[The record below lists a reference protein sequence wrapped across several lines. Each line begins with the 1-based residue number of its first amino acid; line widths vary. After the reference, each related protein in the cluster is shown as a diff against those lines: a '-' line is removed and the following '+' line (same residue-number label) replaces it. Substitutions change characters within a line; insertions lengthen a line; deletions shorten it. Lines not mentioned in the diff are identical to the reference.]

1 MPSLPD
7 YSASFVVAK
16 KFQRSKVNE
25 NVLRNAVSRTLQ
37 IKCNR
42 MRTFID
48 ENHDSLHLHISQ
60 LRQFAASTG
69 GLVLDEIR
77 ALVWP
82 VLASSLVQDSF
93 TDQETASTFSDSD
106 FESAHSDFTYEE
118 HDSTID
124 SATILSSPTLKDLQS
139 HREWN
144 QVQMDVQRTLARFPP
159 DISDKER
166 CTLQEDLTPLIVK
179 ILWSCPRFHYY
190 QGFHDVCLTL
200 LLVLGNEKAEHVG
213 ILLAN
218 NGIFKGYLL
227 RKLEDTVL
235 RDLDLMHVLLW
246 KVDEEL
252 EKVVRAVELGS
263 LFALSWPLTWFSH
276 ALHHYHQIVL
286 CFDFFLATHALTPI
300 FLTSAVVLWRSNAV
314 LNCSRDMASIHHLLN
329 VIPND
334 IPVQALINDA
344 QDLFRMFPPSRLR
357 GPLMEDYQHLINI
370 SRIRKPSFPKTS
382 LRKWLV
388 AGTAT
393 AAIYVLSR
401 YMFITSSY

>member
-1 MPSLPD
+1 MPSLID
-7 YSASFVVAK
+7 SSTLSTNAK
-16 KFQRSKVNE
+16 KKSKVSE
-25 NVLRNAVSRTLQ
+25 NVLKNAVSRTLQ

-42 MRTFID
+42 MRAFID
-48 ENHDSLHLHISQ
+48 ENHDSLHLHINQ
-60 LRQFAASTG
+60 LRQFASSTG

-77 ALVWP
+77 NVVWP
-82 VLASSLVQDSF
+82 VLASSLVQESCSDA
-93 TDQETASTFSDSD
+93 ETASTISDSD
-106 FESAHSDFTYEE
+106 FESAHSDFATEE
-118 HDSTID
+118 DDFTVSV
-124 SATILSSPTLKDLQS
+124 PTLKDLQN

-159 DISDKER
+159 GISDKER
-166 CTLQEDLTPLIVK
+166 SILQEDLTPLIVK

-200 LLVLGNEKAEHVG
+200 LLVLGNDKAEHVG
-213 ILLAN
+213 TLLAN
-218 NGIFKGYLL
+218 HGIFRGYLL
-227 RKLEDTVL
+227 KKLEDTVL

-300 FLTSAVVLWRSNAV
+300 FLTSAVVLWRSSAI

-329 VIPND
+329 VMPSD

-357 GPLMEDYQHLINI
+357 GSLMEDYRHLISVNQ
-370 SRIRKPSFPKTS
+370 IRKPSLPKLS

>member
-1 MPSLPD
+1 MEM
-7 YSASFVVAK
+7 
-16 KFQRSKVNE
+16 KFQRSKMNG
-25 NVLRNAVSRTLQ
+25 NALKNAVSRTLQ

-60 LRQFAASTG
+60 LRQFASSTG

-93 TDQETASTFSDSD
+93 NDQETTSTLSDSD
-106 FESAHSDFTYEE
+106 FESAHSDFMDE
-118 HDSTID
+118 DGSTTD
-124 SATILSSPTLKDLQS
+124 CATTLSSPTLEDLKS

-159 DISDKER
+159 NISEKER
-166 CTLQEDLTPLIVK
+166 HILQEDLTPLIMK
-179 ILWSCPRFHYY
+179 ILWSCSRFHYY

-200 LLVLGNEKAEHVG
+200 LLVLGKEKAERVG
-213 ILLAN
+213 TLLAN
-218 NGIFKGYLL
+218 NGIFRGYLL

-252 EKVVRAVELGS
+252 EKVVRAVQLGS

-276 ALHHYHQIVL
+276 ALHHYHQVCSFSSQVFKKQCNIIS
-286 CFDFFLATHALTPI
+286 CI
-300 FLTSAVVLWRSNAV
+300 FLLSSL
-314 LNCSRDMASIHHLLN
+314 
-329 VIPND
+329 
-334 IPVQALINDA
+334 AL
-344 QDLFRMFPPSRLR
+344 FF
-357 GPLMEDYQHLINI
+357 EV
-370 SRIRKPSFPKTS
+370 F
-382 LRKWLV
+382 
-388 AGTAT
+388 
-393 AAIYVLSR
+393 
-401 YMFITSSY
+401 

>member
-1 MPSLPD
+1 
-7 YSASFVVAK
+7 
-16 KFQRSKVNE
+16 
-25 NVLRNAVSRTLQ
+25 
-37 IKCNR
+37 

-60 LRQFAASTG
+60 LRQFASSTG

-77 ALVWP
+77 TLIWP

-93 TDQETASTFSDSD
+93 SDQETASTFSDSD
-106 FESAHSDFTYEE
+106 FESAHSDFIYEE
-118 HDSTID
+118 DSSMIN

-166 CTLQEDLTPLIVK
+166 CTLQKDLTPLVVR

-213 ILLAN
+213 TLLAN
-218 NGIFKGYLL
+218 NGIFRSYLL

-276 ALHHYHQIVL
+276 SLHHYHQIVL

-300 FLTSAVVLWRSNAV
+300 FLTSAVVLWRSSAV

-329 VIPND
+329 VMPND

-370 SRIRKPSFPKTS
+370 NRIRKPSFPNTS

-393 AAIYVLSR
+393 AAIYVLSK

>member
-1 MPSLPD
+1 MR
-7 YSASFVVAK
+7 
-16 KFQRSKVNE
+16 FQNSKGNGD
-25 NVLRNAVSRTLQ
+25 VLKNAVSRTLQ
-37 IKCNR
+37 IKCKR

-60 LRQFAASTG
+60 LRQFALSAG

-93 TDQETASTFSDSD
+93 GDEETTSTFSDSD
-106 FESAHSDFTYEE
+106 FESAHSDFIYEE
-118 HDSTID
+118 NNYKSSST
-124 SATILSSPTLKDLQS
+124 SILSSPTLQDLQS

-144 QVQMDVQRTLARFPP
+144 QVQMDVGRTLSRFPP
-159 DISDKER
+159 NISDEER

-213 ILLAN
+213 TLLAN
-218 NGIFKGYLL
+218 NGIFRGYLL
-227 RKLEDTVL
+227 KSLEDTVL
-235 RDLDLMHVLLW
+235 RDLDLMYVLLW

-329 VIPND
+329 VMPND
-334 IPVQALINDA
+334 IPVQALIHDA

-357 GPLMEDYQHLINI
+357 GPLMEDYQHVINI
-370 SRIRKPSFPKTS
+370 NRIRKPSLPQIS
-382 LRKWLV
+382 LRNWLV

-393 AAIYVLSR
+393 AAMYIISK
-401 YMFITSSY
+401 YMFISSSY

>member
-1 MPSLPD
+1 MPSLIDSSTP
-7 YSASFVVAK
+7 FIVTK
-16 KFQRSKVNE
+16 KITKVNE
-25 NVLRNAVSRTLQ
+25 NILRGAVNRTLQ

-42 MRTFID
+42 MRAFID
-48 ENHDSLHLHISQ
+48 ENQDSLHLHISQ
-60 LRQFAASTG
+60 LRQFASSTG

-93 TDQETASTFSDSD
+93 SDQETTSTLSDSD
-106 FESAHSDFTYEE
+106 FESAYSDFICED
-118 HDSTID
+118 DSSAID
-124 SATILSSPTLKDLQS
+124 SATILSSPTLEDLKS

-144 QVQMDVQRTLARFPP
+144 QVQMDVRRTLARFPP
-159 DISDKER
+159 DISEKQR
-166 CTLQEDLTPLIVK
+166 CILQEELTPLIVK

-213 ILLAN
+213 ALLAN

-227 RKLEDTVL
+227 KTLEDTVL

-252 EKVVRAVELGS
+252 EKVVRGVELGS

-300 FLTSAVVLWRSNAV
+300 FLTSAVVLWRSNAI

-329 VIPND
+329 VMPND

-344 QDLFRMFPPSRLR
+344 QDLFRMFPPSQLR
-357 GPLMEDYQHLINI
+357 GPLMEDYRHLINI

-382 LRKWLV
+382 LRNWLV

-393 AAIYVLSR
+393 AALYVLSK

>member
-1 MPSLPD
+1 MSSLTD
-7 YSASFVVAK
+7 YSTSVIIAK
-16 KFQRSKVNE
+16 KRRKANE
-25 NVLRNAVSRTLQ
+25 SVLKNAVNRTLQ

-60 LRQFAASTG
+60 LRQFASSTG

-77 ALVWP
+77 TLVWP
-82 VLASSLVQDSF
+82 ILASSLVQDPLN
-93 TDQETASTFSDSD
+93 DQETASTFSDSD
-106 FESAHSDFTYEE
+106 FESAHSDFIYEE
-118 HDSTID
+118 NSSAVN
-124 SATILSSPTLKDLQS
+124 SATILPSPTLKDLQS

-144 QVQMDVQRTLARFPP
+144 QVQMDVRRTLARFPP
-159 DISDKER
+159 NISDKER

-227 RKLEDTVL
+227 KSLEDTVL
-235 RDLDLMHVLLW
+235 RDLDLMYVLLW

-252 EKVVRAVELGS
+252 ERVVRAVDLGS

-300 FLTSAVVLWRSNAV
+300 FLTSAVVLWRSSAV

-329 VIPND
+329 VMPND

-344 QDLFRMFPPSRLR
+344 QDLFRMFPPWRLR
-357 GPLMEDYQHLINI
+357 GPLMEDYRHLINI
-370 SRIRKPSFPKTS
+370 NGIRKPSFPKTS

-393 AAIYVLSR
+393 AAIYVLSK
-401 YMFITSSY
+401 YIFISSSY

>member
-1 MPSLPD
+1 MPSLIDSSTP
-7 YSASFVVAK
+7 FIVTK
-16 KFQRSKVNE
+16 KITKVNE
-25 NVLRNAVSRTLQ
+25 NILRGAVNRTLQ

-42 MRTFID
+42 MRAFID
-48 ENHDSLHLHISQ
+48 ENQDSLHLHISQ
-60 LRQFAASTG
+60 LRQFASSTG

-93 TDQETASTFSDSD
+93 SDQETTSTLSDSD
-106 FESAHSDFTYEE
+106 FESAYSDFICED
-118 HDSTID
+118 DSSAID
-124 SATILSSPTLKDLQS
+124 SATILSSPTLEDLKS

-144 QVQMDVQRTLARFPP
+144 QVQMDVRRTLARFPP
-159 DISDKER
+159 DISEKQR
-166 CTLQEDLTPLIVK
+166 CILQEELTPLIA
-179 ILWSCPRFHYY
+179 YY
-190 QGFHDVCLTL
+190 MMYIFKGFHDVCLTL

-213 ILLAN
+213 ALLAN

-227 RKLEDTVL
+227 KTLEDTVL

-252 EKVVRAVELGS
+252 EKVVRGVELGS

-276 ALHHYHQIVL
+276 ALHHYHQ
-286 CFDFFLATHALTPI
+286 TI
-300 FLTSAVVLWRSNAV
+300 FNL
-314 LNCSRDMASIHHLLN
+314 
-329 VIPND
+329 
-334 IPVQALINDA
+334 
-344 QDLFRMFPPSRLR
+344 RMFPPSQLR
-357 GPLMEDYQHLINI
+357 GPLMEDYRHLINI

-382 LRKWLV
+382 LRNWLV

-393 AAIYVLSR
+393 AALYVLSK

>member
-1 MPSLPD
+1 MPSLTD
-7 YSASFVVAK
+7 HSTSLIIGK
-16 KFQRSKVNE
+16 KKSKPNE
-25 NVLRNAVSRTLQ
+25 NVLKNAVSGTLE

-42 MRTFID
+42 MRTFIK
-48 ENHDSLHLHISQ
+48 ENQDSLHLHVGQ
-60 LRQFAASTG
+60 LRHFASSTG

-93 TDQETASTFSDSD
+93 SDHETSSTFSDSD
-106 FESAHSDFTYEE
+106 FESAHSDFMYEE
-118 HDSTID
+118 NDSLID
-124 SATILSSPTLKDLQS
+124 SLAILSSPTLVDLQS

-159 DISDKER
+159 NISDKER
-166 CTLQEDLTPLIVK
+166 CSLQENLTPLIVK

-200 LLVLGNEKAEHVG
+200 LLVLGYEKAELVG
-213 ILLAN
+213 TLLAN

-227 RKLEDTVL
+227 RTLEDTVL

-252 EKVVRAVELGS
+252 EEVVRAVQLGS

-300 FLTSAVVLWRSNAV
+300 FLTSAVVLWRSNAI
-314 LNCSRDMASIHHLLN
+314 LSCPRDMASIHHLLN
-329 VIPND
+329 VMPKD

-344 QDLFRMFPPSRLR
+344 QDLFRIYPPSRLR
-357 GPLMEDYQHLINI
+357 GPLMENYRHLKNTI
-370 SRIRKPSFPKTS
+370 RIQKPSLPKTS
-382 LRKWLV
+382 LQKWLV

-401 YMFITSSY
+401 YMFITS

>member
-1 MPSLPD
+1 MPSLTD
-7 YSASFVVAK
+7 YSASFVITK
-16 KFQRSKVNE
+16 KRSKVNE
-25 NVLRNAVSRTLQ
+25 NVLKNAVSRTLQ

-77 ALVWP
+77 SLVWP

-118 HDSTID
+118 HDSTTD

-213 ILLAN
+213 TLLAN
-218 NGIFKGYLL
+218 NGIFRGYLL

-370 SRIRKPSFPKTS
+370 SRVRKPSFPKTS

-401 YMFITSSY
+401 YIEDSCSSL

>member
-1 MPSLPD
+1 MPSLTD
-7 YSASFVVAK
+7 YSASFVITK
-16 KFQRSKVNE
+16 KRSKVNE
-25 NVLRNAVSRTLQ
+25 NVLKNAVSRTLQ

-77 ALVWP
+77 SLVWP

-118 HDSTID
+118 HDSTTD

-190 QGFHDVCLTL
+190 QGY
-200 LLVLGNEKAEHVG
+200 GNLQTAVFNKSFYEK
-213 ILLAN
+213 LFL
-218 NGIFKGYLL
+218 FK
-227 RKLEDTVL
+227 KLFN
-235 RDLDLMHVLLW
+235 
-246 KVDEEL
+246 K
-252 EKVVRAVELGS
+252 
-263 LFALSWPLTWFSH
+263 
-276 ALHHYHQIVL
+276 YY
-286 CFDFFLATHALTPI
+286 DFCIKFVT
-300 FLTSAVVLWRSNAV
+300 F
-314 LNCSRDMASIHHLLN
+314 
-329 VIPND
+329 
-334 IPVQALINDA
+334 
-344 QDLFRMFPPSRLR
+344 
-357 GPLMEDYQHLINI
+357 
-370 SRIRKPSFPKTS
+370 
-382 LRKWLV
+382 
-388 AGTAT
+388 
-393 AAIYVLSR
+393 
-401 YMFITSSY
+401 

>member
-1 MPSLPD
+1 MI
-7 YSASFVVAK
+7 AI
-16 KFQRSKVNE
+16 KFQRNKVNG
-25 NVLRNAVSRTLQ
+25 NALKNAVSRTLQ

-42 MRTFID
+42 MRAFID

-60 LRQFAASTG
+60 LRQFASSTG

-93 TDQETASTFSDSD
+93 NDQETTSTLSDSD
-106 FESAHSDFTYEE
+106 FESAHSDFMDDDGSNSIEC
-118 HDSTID
+118 
-124 SATILSSPTLKDLQS
+124 ATTLPSPTLEDLKS

-159 DISDKER
+159 NISKKER
-166 CTLQEDLTPLIVK
+166 HILQEDLTPLIMK
-179 ILWSCPRFHYY
+179 ILWSCSRFHYY

-200 LLVLGNEKAEHVG
+200 LLVLGKEKAEHVG
-213 ILLAN
+213 TLLAN
-218 NGIFKGYLL
+218 NGIFRGYLL
-227 RKLEDTVL
+227 KKLEDTVL

-252 EKVVRAVELGS
+252 EKVIRAVQLGS

-276 ALHHYHQIVL
+276 TLHHYHQIVL

-300 FLTSAVVLWRSNAV
+300 FLTSAVVLWRSSAV

-329 VIPND
+329 VMPND

-357 GPLMEDYQHLINI
+357 GPLMEDYQHLTNINQI
-370 SRIRKPSFPKTS
+370 KKPSLPKTS
-382 LRKWLV
+382 FRNWLV